1 MLEVTTEKSVILK
14 GTFEDYDNYVE
25 IVKESEFAVL
35 IIKADITD
43 FEYKTMQ
50 VTEELA
56 KQKQQYGKD
65 YVICRLS

>member
-1 MLEVTTEKSVILK
+1 MLKVTNKKSIILE

-25 IVKESEFAVL
+25 IVEESDFAVL

-50 VTEELA
+50 VTDELA
-56 KQKQQYGKD
+56 KHKQQYGKD
-65 YVICRLS
+65 YVICRLN

>member
-25 IVKESEFAVL
+25 IVEESDFAVL

-43 FEYKTMQ
+43 FEYKTVQ
-50 VTEELA
+50 VTDELA
-56 KQKQQYGKD
+56 KHKQQYGKD

>member
-1 MLEVTTEKSVILK
+1 MLKVTNKKSIILE

-25 IVKESEFAVL
+25 IVEESDFAVL

-56 KQKQQYGKD
+56 KHKQQYGKD
-65 YVICRLS
+65 YVICRLN

>member
-1 MLEVTTEKSVILK
+1 MLKVTNKKSIILE

-25 IVKESEFAVL
+25 IVEESDFAVL

-43 FEYKTMQ
+43 FDYKTMQ

-56 KQKQQYGKD
+56 KHKQQYGKD

>member
-1 MLEVTTEKSVILK
+1 MLEVTTNKAVILK

-25 IVKESEFAVL
+25 IVNESSFAVL
-35 IIKADITD
+35 IIKSDITD

-56 KQKQQYGKD
+56 KHKQQYGKD

>member
-1 MLEVTTEKSVILK
+1 MLKVTNKKSVILE

-25 IVKESEFAVL
+25 IVEESDFAVL

-50 VTEELA
+50 VTDELA
-56 KQKQQYGKD
+56 KHKQQYGKD
-65 YVICRLS
+65 YVICRLN

>member
-1 MLEVTTEKSVILK
+1 MLKVTNKKSIILE

-25 IVKESEFAVL
+25 IVEESDFAVL

-43 FEYKTMQ
+43 FEYKTVQ

-56 KQKQQYGKD
+56 KHKQQYGKD

>member
-1 MLEVTTEKSVILK
+1 MLKVTNKKSIILE

-25 IVKESEFAVL
+25 IVEESDFAVL

-43 FEYKTMQ
+43 FEYKTAQ
-50 VTEELA
+50 VTDELA
-56 KQKQQYGKD
+56 KHKQQYGKD

>member
-1 MLEVTTEKSVILK
+1 MLEVTTNKAVILK

-25 IVKESEFAVL
+25 IVEESEFAVL
-35 IIKADITD
+35 IIKSDITD

-56 KQKQQYGKD
+56 KNKKQYGKD

>member
-1 MLEVTTEKSVILK
+1 MLEVTTNKAVILK
-14 GTFEDYDNYVE
+14 GTFEDYDNYVQ
-25 IVKESEFAVL
+25 IVEESEFAVL
-35 IIKADITD
+35 IIKSDITD

-56 KQKQQYGKD
+56 KNKKQYGKD